1 MAKVKRVVLDVLKPH
16 HPSALEFAKVI
27 ADQEN
32 KYNVK
37 LTVEEM
43 DEKTES
49 IILEIEGEDI
59 HFDAVV
65 ETIKN
70 LGGSL
75 HSIDGVEVEGEDPS
89 PNQE

>member
-27 ADQEN
+27 ADKESN
-32 KYNVK
+32 CNVK

-49 IILEIEGEDI
+49 ITLVVEGEDI
-59 HFDAVV
+59 QLDGVV
-65 ETIKN
+65 DTIQN

-75 HSIDGVEVEGEDPS
+75 HSIDGVEVEGEAPS
-89 PNQE
+89 PEQE

>member
-1 MAKVKRVVLDVLKPH
+1 MAKVKQIVLDVLKPH
-16 HPSALEFAKVI
+16 HPSSLDFAKAI

-32 KYNVK
+32 QCNVK
-37 LTVEEM
+37 LTVEGV

-49 IILEIEGEDI
+49 ITLVIEGEDI
-59 HFDAVV
+59 QFDAIVD
-65 ETIKN
+65 TIKN

-75 HSIDGVEVEGEDPS
+75 HSIDAVEVEGSEAS